1 MAFMFDQQHSSKI
14 KNEKIMRWRL
24 ELANFKFDIIYRPGN
39 RNTTADTMSRITAS
53 IQPETNLKDLHDA
66 LCHPGITR
74 MHHWIRAKNLPF
86 SLDDIKTVT
95 KACSS
100 CNQLKPRFCKN
111 EGQLIKST
119 STFERLNIDFK
130 GPLPTST
137 KNRYLLTIV
146 DEYSRFPFAFPCS
159 DISTSTVIK
168 VLTNVFSLF
177 GTPAY
182 IHSARGTSFMSQELK
197 SFLTSSGV
205 ATSRTTA
212 YNPQGNGQVE
222 RYNGI
227 VWKTVLLALNSK
239 GLGTE
244 RWEETLQPALH
255 SIRSL
260 LCTSTN
266 ATPHE
271 RMFNH
276 PRRSFNGRSL
286 PTWLTQ
292 PGPVLMKNNMRQ
304 SKYDPIV
311 QEVLLIEANPDY
323 AYVKL
328 PEGRESSVSIRHL
341 APLGEPSTRSDMPS
355 HDHLQYSRKFAEDN
369 TRRVRLMQSQQ

>member
-1 MAFMFDQQHSSKI
+1 MGRHFEVLTDQRSVAFMFDQQHSSKI

-24 ELANFKFDIIYRPGN
+24 ELANFKFDIIYRP
-39 RNTTADTMSRITAS
+39 
-53 IQPETNLKDLHDA
+53 
-66 LCHPGITR
+66 
-74 MHHWIRAKNLPF
+74 
-86 SLDDIKTVT
+86 DDIKTVT
-95 KACSS
+95 KACPS

-111 EGQLIKST
+111 EGQLIKAT
-119 STFERLNIDFK
+119 SAFERLNVDFK
-130 GPLPTST
+130 GPLPTTT

-182 IHSARGTSFMSQELK
+182 IHSDRGTSFMSQELK
-197 SFLTSSGV
+197 SFLTSLGV
-205 ATSRTTA
+205 AKSRTTA

-328 PEGRESSVSIRHL
+328 PDGRESSVSIRHL

-355 HDHLQYSRKFAEDN
+355 HDQEPTTIQQEVCRGQHQESEIDAEPAVDRDSVADFATPSSTMN
-369 TRRVRLMQSQQ
+369 TRRRQKPSYLKDYITF